1 MKKCFSESVSLL
13 LLLTLVGCKADKVQ
27 GNSDKGDAGVL
38 AVLDP
43 PLLDLV
49 PKVTPNGTVAI
60 RGSSEGSRIVIQ
72 GGADGT
78 NIVAVLPGGA
88 FCSDVAL
95 NSGEPTPITVY
106 SVGDGLLS
114 TPLDFVIT
122 RDATAPAP
130 PMPTCSGSTPVD
142 CNVAEICTNEV
153 EDNCDGAIDLCD
165 SECNDC
171 VNDAFEPNGVP
182 LNVPLVAEGSY
193 ELTICPCGED
203 WFAFER
209 NTGQRISV
217 TADFV
222 HDTID
227 IDMRLYKA
235 SPEGGQGDIVASSV
249 TTTSQE
255 RIDEVVDE
263 TTLYLLRVYPFGST
277 GNTKSGPY
285 TLTIN

>member
-1 MKKCFSESVSLL
+1 M
-13 LLLTLVGCKADKVQ
+13 LV
-27 GNSDKGDAGVL
+27 KGLFWGGASNKRIIPRLPNAIPIKEFTVAPTL
-38 AVLDP
+38 AVLCD
-43 PLLDLV
+43 
-49 PKVTPNGTVAI
+49 
-60 RGSSEGSRIVIQ
+60 
-72 GGADGT
+72 
-78 NIVAVLPGGA
+78 
-88 FCSDVAL
+88 
-95 NSGEPTPITVY
+95 NS
-106 SVGDGLLS
+106 
-114 TPLDFVIT
+114 VIT

-153 EDNCDGAIDLCD
+153 DDNCDGAIDLCD

-227 IDMRLYKA
+227 IDMRLYEA